1 MLLTHVPASPTRAYV
16 SGFQFLVQ
24 ALSEL
29 YIFTGIGD
37 EYVGHISCPLRLK
50 L

>member
-1 MLLTHVPASPTRAYV
+1 MFLPVQPGLTV